1 MAQENY
7 IGINGLVTQ
16 DLDSI
21 LNDPENGLIAKFQ
34 DIYNLANIEQNSPDG
49 QWLNILAQEK
59 KDILDLVTTIY
70 NNLDP
75 DRVVGIPQQILYKLN
90 GLTINAYTY
99 SYVYINVLINSD
111 VTLQGLDDN
120 LENAEGTGYTVKDGN
135 GNRWILAETQDLAP
149 GSHTL
154 NFRAADLGAI
164 TALPNTINIMET
176 VLKGVTSVNNPA
188 SNYITG
194 NQGETAAQYRQRRNR
209 AMSVPS
215 QGFLDSIQSQML
227 NTSVITQCK
236 VYDNKTNST
245 DANGIPAHGVW
256 VIVEGGTSD
265 IIGNII
271 YNNIPPGIPM
281 KGTQS
286 AVITK
291 ENGNT
296 ETVYYDLSQDVSLY
310 IRATLKAFNATLDTA
325 YIKNQLVGELNYNI
339 GEMAESAN
347 ITTLL
352 KDILGE
358 TGTAYNVEISSDYD
372 PEDPSSA
379 TWAEYL
385 TPTGLDEYFNVTADT
400 ILFTVA

>member
-7 IGINGLVTQ
+7 IGTNGLVTQ
-16 DLDSI
+16 DLTEIRNS
-21 LNDPENGLIAKFQ
+21 LIAQFLS
-34 DIYNLANIEQNSPDG
+34 IYNLASIEQNSSDG

-59 KDILDLVTTIY
+59 KDILDLVTTFY
-70 NNLDP
+70 NNLDV

-120 LENAEGTGYTVKDGN
+120 INNADGTGYTVKDGN

-149 GSHTL
+149 GQYLL

-164 TALPNTINIMET
+164 TALPNTINVMET
-176 VLKGVTSVNNPA
+176 VIKGVTSVNNPA

-194 NQGETAAQYRQRRNR
+194 NQGETSAQFRQRRNR

-215 QGFLDSIQSQML
+215 QGFLDSIESQML
-227 NTSVITQCK
+227 ASPNITQCK
-236 VYDNKTNST
+236 VYDNKTNAE

-265 IIGNII
+265 EIGSII

-281 KGTQS
+281 KGNES
-286 AVITK
+286 ATITK
-291 ENGNT
+291 QNGNT
-296 ETVYYDLSQDVSLY
+296 ETVYYDLPQDVPLY
-310 IRATLKAFNATLDTA
+310 IRATLKAFNSTLDET
-325 YIKNQLVGELNYNI
+325 YIKTQLALQLNYNI

-352 KDILGE
+352 KDILGD
-358 TGTAYNVEISSDYD
+358 TGTAYNVELSLDETNWD
-372 PEDPSSA
+372 
-379 TWAEYL
+379 EYL
-385 TPTGLDEYFNVTADT
+385 TPTGLDEFLNVTTNT
-400 ILFTVA
+400 IDLTVV

>member
-1 MAQENY
+1 MTQNY

-16 DLDSI
+16 DLNSI
-21 LNDPENGLIAKFQ
+21 LNDPENGLIVKFQ

-59 KDILDLVTTIY
+59 KDSLDLAATIY

-99 SYVYINVLINSD
+99 SYVYINLITSED
-111 VTLQGLDDN
+111 VTLQGLD
-120 LENAEGTGYTVKDGN
+120 ENIESVDGVGYTVKDAN
-135 GNRWILAETQDLAP
+135 GNRWILAETQELAP

-154 NFRAADLGAI
+154 NFRAAELGAI
-164 TALPNTINIMET
+164 TALANTINVMET

-188 SNYITG
+188 ANYITG
-194 NQGETAAQYRQRRNR
+194 NQGETSAQFRQRRNR

-215 QGFLDSIQSQML
+215 QGFLESLESQAL
-227 NTSVITQCK
+227 NTSDITQCK
-236 VYDNKTNST
+236 AYDNRTNST

-265 IIGNII
+265 EIGRII
-271 YNNIPPGIPM
+271 YNNVPPGIPM

-286 AVITK
+286 VTITK
-291 ENGNT
+291 QNGNT
-296 ETVYYDLSQDVSLY
+296 ETVYYDLPTPVTLY
-310 IRATLKAFNATLDTA
+310 IRATIQAFDGSLDTS
-325 YIKNQLVGELNYNI
+325 YIKSQLISALNYNI

-347 ITTLL
+347 LTTLL
-352 KDILGE
+352 KEIIAD
-358 TGTAYNVEISSDYD
+358 TGTVYNVEVSLDNS
-372 PEDPSSA
+372 
-379 TWAEYL
+379 TWADYI
-385 TPTGLDEYFNVTADT
+385 TPTGLDEFFNVTTSSITLTMA
-400 ILFTVA
+400 

>member
-7 IGINGLVTQ
+7 IGTDGLVTQ
-16 DLDSI
+16 DLEQINASLTAQF
-21 LNDPENGLIAKFQ
+21 LN
-34 DIYNLANIEQNSPDG
+34 IYNLANIEANSPDG

-99 SYVYINVLINSD
+99 SFVYVNVLINAD

-120 LENAEGTGYTVKDGN
+120 LEDADGTGYTVKDGN
-135 GNRWILAETQDLAP
+135 GNRWILAETQVLAP
-149 GSHTL
+149 GVHTL
-154 NFRAADLGAI
+154 NFRAAELGGI
-164 TALPNTINIMET
+164 TALPNTINVMET
-176 VLKGVTSVNNPA
+176 VIRGVTSVNNPA
-188 SNYITG
+188 ANYITG
-194 NQGETAAQYRQRRNR
+194 DQGETSAQFRQRRNR
-209 AMSVPS
+209 AMSVPT
-215 QGFLDSIQSQML
+215 QGFLDSIESQML
-227 NTSVITQCK
+227 NTPNITQCK

-265 IIGNII
+265 VIGGII

-281 KGTQS
+281 KVGTED
-286 AVITK
+286 VIITK

-296 ETVYYDLSQDVSLY
+296 ETVYYDLPQDVSLY
-310 IRATLKAFNATLDTA
+310 IRATLKPFNSTLDQT
-325 YIKNQLVGELNYNI
+325 YIKTQLVSQLNYNI

-352 KDILGE
+352 KDILGD

-379 TWAEYL
+379 TWDEYL
-385 TPTGLDEYFNVTADT
+385 TPEGLDEYFNVTADT
-400 ILFTVA
+400 ILLTVA

>member
-7 IGINGLVTQ
+7 IGTNGLVTQ
-16 DLDSI
+16 DLTEIRNS
-21 LNDPENGLIAKFQ
+21 LIAQFLS
-34 DIYNLANIEQNSPDG
+34 IYNLASIEQNSSDG

-59 KDILDLVTTIY
+59 KDILDLVTTFY
-70 NNLDP
+70 NNLDV

-120 LENAEGTGYTVKDGN
+120 INNADGTGYTVKDGN

-149 GSHTL
+149 GQYLL

-164 TALPNTINIMET
+164 TALPNTINVMET
-176 VLKGVTSVNNPA
+176 VIKGVTSVNNPA

-194 NQGETAAQYRQRRNR
+194 NQGETAAQFRQRRNR

-215 QGFLDSIQSQML
+215 QGFLDSIESQML
-227 NTSVITQCK
+227 ASPNITQCK
-236 VYDNKTNST
+236 VYDNKTNAE

-265 IIGNII
+265 EIGTII

-281 KGTQS
+281 KGNKSET
-286 AVITK
+286 ITK
-291 ENGNT
+291 QNGNT
-296 ETVYYDLSQDVSLY
+296 ETVYYDLPQDVPLY
-310 IRATLKAFNATLDTA
+310 IRATLKAFNSTLDTA
-325 YIKNQLVGELNYNI
+325 YIKTQLALQLNYNI

-352 KDILGE
+352 KDILGD
-358 TGTAYNVEISSDYD
+358 TGTAYNVELSLDETNWD
-372 PEDPSSA
+372 
-379 TWAEYL
+379 EYL
-385 TPTGLDEYFNVTADT
+385 TPTGLDEFLNVTTDT
-400 ILFTVA
+400 IDLTVV

>member
-7 IGINGLVTQ
+7 IGTNGLVTQ
-16 DLDSI
+16 DLTEIRNS
-21 LNDPENGLIAKFQ
+21 LIAQFLS
-34 DIYNLANIEQNSPDG
+34 IYNLASIEQNSSDG

-59 KDILDLVTTIY
+59 KDILDLVTTFY
-70 NNLDP
+70 NNLDV

-120 LENAEGTGYTVKDGN
+120 INNADGTGYTVKDGN

-149 GSHTL
+149 GQYLL

-164 TALPNTINIMET
+164 TALPNTINVMET
-176 VLKGVTSVNNPA
+176 VIKGVTSVNNPA

-194 NQGETAAQYRQRRNR
+194 NQGETSAQFRQRRNR

-215 QGFLDSIQSQML
+215 QGFLDSIESQML
-227 NTSVITQCK
+227 ASPNITQCK
-236 VYDNKTNST
+236 VYDNKTNAEDT
-245 DANGIPAHGVW
+245 NGIPAHGVW
-256 VIVEGGTSD
+256 VIVEGGTSAE
-265 IIGNII
+265 IGSII

-281 KGTQS
+281 KGNES
-286 AVITK
+286 ATITK
-291 ENGNT
+291 QNGNT
-296 ETVYYDLSQDVSLY
+296 ETVYYDLPQEVNLY
-310 IRATLKAFNATLDTA
+310 IRATLKAFNSTLDTT
-325 YIKNQLVGELNYNI
+325 YIKTQLALQLNYNI

-352 KDILGE
+352 KDILGD
-358 TGTAYNVEISSDYD
+358 TGTAYNVELSLDETNWD
-372 PEDPSSA
+372 
-379 TWAEYL
+379 EYL
-385 TPTGLDEYFNVTADT
+385 TPTGLDEFLNVTTDT
-400 ILFTVA
+400 IDLTVV

>member
-7 IGINGLVTQ
+7 IGTNGLVTQ
-16 DLDSI
+16 DLTEIRNS
-21 LNDPENGLIAKFQ
+21 LIAQFLS
-34 DIYNLANIEQNSPDG
+34 IYNLASIEQNSSDG

-59 KDILDLVTTIY
+59 KDILDLVTTFY
-70 NNLDP
+70 NNLDV

-120 LENAEGTGYTVKDGN
+120 INDADGTGYTVKDGN

-149 GSHTL
+149 GQYLL

-164 TALPNTINIMET
+164 TALPNTINVMET
-176 VLKGVTSVNNPA
+176 VIKGVTSVNNPA

-194 NQGETAAQYRQRRNR
+194 NQGETSAQFRQRRNR

-215 QGFLDSIQSQML
+215 QGFLDSIESQML
-227 NTSVITQCK
+227 ASPNITQCK
-236 VYDNKTNST
+236 VYDNKTNAE

-265 IIGNII
+265 EIGTII

-281 KGTQS
+281 KGNESKT
-286 AVITK
+286 ITK
-291 ENGNT
+291 QNGNT
-296 ETVYYDLSQDVSLY
+296 ETVYYDLPQEVNLY
-310 IRATLKAFNATLDTA
+310 IRATLKAFNSTLDTT
-325 YIKNQLVGELNYNI
+325 YIKTQLALQLNYNI

-352 KDILGE
+352 KDILGD
-358 TGTAYNVEISSDYD
+358 TGTAYNVELSLDETNWD
-372 PEDPSSA
+372 
-379 TWAEYL
+379 EYL
-385 TPTGLDEYFNVTADT
+385 TPTGLDEFLNVTTDT
-400 ILFTVA
+400 IDLTVV